1 MFRVELIL
9 AAPGTNIYWNFHG
22 SKSSRQTYSI
32 GKSRPNSRIKPRT
45 YVRRSI
51 MYDKA
56 VFSLAGTGAR
66 KIKSVA
72 CGFSSV

>member
-9 AAPGTNIYWNFHG
+9 AAPGINNYWNFHG
-22 SKSSRQTYSI
+22 RQTYSI
-32 GKSRPNSRIKPRT
+32 GKSRPNSRIKPRMYM

-56 VFSLAGTGAR
+56 VFLLAGAGAR
-66 KIKSVA
+66 KTKSVA